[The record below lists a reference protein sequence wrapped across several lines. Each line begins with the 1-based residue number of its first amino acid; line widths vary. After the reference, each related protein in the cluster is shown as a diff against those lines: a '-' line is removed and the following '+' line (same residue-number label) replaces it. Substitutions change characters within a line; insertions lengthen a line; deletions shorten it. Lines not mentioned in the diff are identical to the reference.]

1 MTDRSAPRW
10 ISKKALLLL
19 HEESIA
25 EFGGARGVRDEG
37 LLDSALA
44 RPQNAHAYNPDSTIP
59 KLAAACAYGLAK
71 NHPFVDGNKRVAFL
85 AIGLFLAINGYRL
98 RAGQVDAIKTMMAVA
113 SGELDEQGLSAW
125 IGENTVKNEYD
136 NF

>member
-1 MTDRSAPRW
+1 
-10 ISKKALLLL
+10 L
-19 HEESIA
+19 
-25 EFGGARGVRDEG
+25 RDEG

-44 RPQNAHAYNPDSTIP
+44 RPQNTHAYNPDSTIP

-71 NHPFVDGNKRVAFL
+71 NHLFVDGNKRVAFL

-98 RAGQVDAIKTMMAVA
+98 KAGQVDAIKTMMAVA